1 MVLHFQPSFRPQ
13 NALEPSHTQDDFFVH
28 ATRVAQVQV
37 DYFEWDKGEAL
48 LGKTWRL
55 ATVAKDYVVDGRRKE
70 NALWR
75 TWFQQR
81 LGLQKIDPSVIEW
94 YVFPSVSP
102 VTTSL

>member
-1 MVLHFQPSFRPQ
+1 MVLQFQTSFRPR
-13 NALEPSHTQDDFFVH
+13 NALEPNHTQDDFFLH
-28 ATRVAQVQV
+28 ATRVAQLQV

-81 LGLQKIDPSVIEW
+81 LGLKKVDPSAIQWFVLS
-94 YVFPSVSP
+94 SVSP
-102 VTTSL
+102 VAASL

>member
-1 MVLHFQPSFRPQ
+1 MVLHFQPAFRPR

-48 LGKTWRL
+48 LGNTWRL

-81 LGLQKIDPSVIEW
+81 LGLKKIDPSVIAW
-94 YVFPSVSP
+94 FVSLFHLA
-102 VTTSL
+102 SDD